1 MLRRVISIVVAI
13 GLLFN
18 QGGVIYAAGEL
29 NLSSYLSQLHTT
41 LVKPDIFRP
50 VHLRY
55 FSYDS
60 LNNSYKI
67 LLDKGDY
74 ERSPGH
80 QVTTSPGHQV
90 TPHASVGAGTSPE
103 KEDSVLKET
112 AQELMR
118 YFLIGVTLPN
128 DTFWVNLRPDAPENI
143 IDPELEM
150 TDIGKVFLEA
160 DLQLKKD
167 TASLTS
173 PQTPEGKAYWDKLYK
188 KAGEL
193 FGSENITIPT
203 LTRPWIVPNEII
215 VRETDDS
222 AYVYKATLKVLLEE
236 DYLKSSQPSAVGSQ
250 QYNFKDSRLKELNE
264 YSTQLI
270 RETII
275 PKLTKEVNSSQRY
288 AKLRQGYY
296 SLVLSRWFKMKYQ
309 GKAGS
314 YPELINRQ
322 NLANLT
328 SKQAWDK
335 QTYFSQYRE
344 SFAKGE
350 YNLKETIAS
359 SFGQSIRSY
368 VSGGIVVGPITE
380 VGVKVP
386 SSPAVTKALVGP
398 IPESPDPVSV
408 GSPLTIKQEV
418 EGLL

>member
-1 MLRRVISIVVAI
+1 MVRKIISIVVTI

-29 NLSSYLSQLHTT
+29 NLSSYLSQLHTS

-74 ERSPGH
+74 TKSPSH
-80 QVTTSPGHQV
+80 QD
-90 TPHASVGAGTSPE
+90 TPDASVGAGRSPE
-103 KEDSVLKET
+103 EDLVLKET
-112 AQELMR
+112 AQELMD

-128 DTFWVNLRPDAPENI
+128 DTFWVNLRPDAPDTI
-143 IDPELEM
+143 IDPELET
-150 TDIGKVFLEA
+150 TDIGKIFLEA

-167 TASLTS
+167 TASFTS
-173 PQTPEGKAYWDKLYK
+173 PQTPEGKQYWDKLYK

-236 DYLKSSQPSAVGSQ
+236 DYLKSSQPSALSPQ

-275 PKLTKEVNSSQRY
+275 PKLTREVNSSQRY
-288 AKLRQGYY
+288 AKLRQG
-296 SLVLSRWFKMKYQ
+296 
-309 GKAGS
+309 
-314 YPELINRQ
+314 
-322 NLANLT
+322 
-328 SKQAWDK
+328 
-335 QTYFSQYRE
+335 
-344 SFAKGE
+344 
-350 YNLKETIAS
+350 
-359 SFGQSIRSY
+359 
-368 VSGGIVVGPITE
+368 
-380 VGVKVP
+380 
-386 SSPAVTKALVGP
+386 
-398 IPESPDPVSV
+398 
-408 GSPLTIKQEV
+408 
-418 EGLL
+418 